1 MLKSIIRP
9 IITLW
14 EKIFS
19 WAENIKPVEGSPYG
33 LLRMS
38 VHPYKGLPATLDD
51 ETKISPGDYVLELH
65 ISNLTLAQ
73 GVVAGIEVTSDIQL
87 LRLFRE
93 EIAHLAQQ
101 AHQGKLDPRIKA
113 IWGVSMM
120 GPALRRLGFTLEPMK
135 EGMGSKMIVMWMT
148 FLKWVFSPKDAK
160 TASRK
165 KRKRQGYQY
174 WMSLEQLINRYV
186 R

>member
-1 MLKSIIRP
+1 
-9 IITLW
+9 
-14 EKIFS
+14 
-19 WAENIKPVEGSPYG
+19 
-33 LLRMS
+33 MS

>member
-135 EGMGSKMIVMWMT
+135 EGMGSNMIVMWMT

-160 TASRK
+160 LRPEKESARATNTGCPWS
-165 KRKRQGYQY
+165 
-174 WMSLEQLINRYV
+174 N
-186 R
+186 

>member
-87 LRLFRE
+87 LRLF
-93 EIAHLAQQ
+93 
-101 AHQGKLDPRIKA
+101 GKRSLIWPSKPIKA
-113 IWGVSMM
+113 SWI
-120 GPALRRLGFTLEPMK
+120 
-135 EGMGSKMIVMWMT
+135 
-148 FLKWVFSPKDAK
+148 
-160 TASRK
+160 
-165 KRKRQGYQY
+165 QG
-174 WMSLEQLINRYV
+174 
-186 R
+186 

>member
-14 EKIFS
+14 EKLFS
-19 WAENIKPVEGSPYG
+19 WAENIKPVEDSPYG

-51 ETKISPGDYVLELH
+51 GTKVDPGDYVLELH

-73 GVVAGIEVTSDIQL
+73 GMVAGVEVASDIQL

-93 EIAHLAQQ
+93 EIAHLAQLV
-101 AHQGKLDPRIKA
+101 HQGKLDPRIKA

-120 GPALRRLGFTLEPMK
+120 GPALRRLGFILEPMK
-135 EGMGSKMIVMWMT
+135 EGMGSRMIIMWMT
-148 FLKWVFSPKDAK
+148 FLKWVFSPKDENCVQ
-160 TASRK
+160 K
-165 KRKRQGYQY
+165 KESARATNTGCP
-174 WMSLEQLINRYV
+174 WSN
-186 R
+186 